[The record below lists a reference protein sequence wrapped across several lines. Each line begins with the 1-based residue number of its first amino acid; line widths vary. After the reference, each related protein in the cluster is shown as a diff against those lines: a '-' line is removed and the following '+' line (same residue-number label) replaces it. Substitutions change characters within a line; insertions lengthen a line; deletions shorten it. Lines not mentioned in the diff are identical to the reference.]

1 MKRKTIFLLIYG
13 ITLNRMKS
21 SAIVVLS
28 EIALAL
34 YPILI
39 KRVPTDLTTQTLSR
53 LLTFSILGFALG
65 SSTDVSQ
72 TWMTSDGLFRSLG
85 LGLITLLHV
94 GVSYFAFEALPA
106 GVAMSL
112 FYFYPIFNL
121 IGGVLGFGESISAL
135 QMVLVFV
142 AFLGVIL
149 VSLSITEG
157 ATETETET
165 ETETQEKPGKDP
177 KNLKGILAGLAAAL
191 TETLMYFGVRTAK
204 LPNPYFATLELYP
217 GALIPFVGM
226 LLASGAKIDWRPSVW
241 LPMTLFNTFIGF
253 IGYALR
259 FYAVPR
265 VSTLLF
271 SLLAFIG
278 VIASFVWGY
287 LFAEET
293 PSWMALLGALLISL
307 GVGFSDKQS

>member
-1 MKRKTIFLLIYG
+1 MKRKIIFLLIYG
-13 ITLNRMKS
+13 ITLNRMKN

-72 TWMTSDGLFRSLG
+72 TWITSDGLFRSLG

-94 GVSYFAFEALPA
+94 GVSYFAFETLPA

-135 QMVLVFV
+135 QMGLVFV

-157 ATETETET
+157 ATETGESTD
-165 ETETQEKPGKDP
+165 KDP

-204 LPNPYFATLELYP
+204 VPNPYFATLELYP

-265 VSTLLF
+265 VSTILF

-278 VIASFVWGY
+278 VIASFSWGY